1 VRRCWR
7 FGQARPV
14 TAHVICADTEGAV
27 VRNIRRKQEMVETM
41 MTELAQ
47 HMGDEYRA
55 SVKQV
60 YHRPR
65 IIEIPE

>member
-1 VRRCWR
+1 
-7 FGQARPV
+7 
-14 TAHVICADTEGAV
+14 
-27 VRNIRRKQEMVETM
+27 